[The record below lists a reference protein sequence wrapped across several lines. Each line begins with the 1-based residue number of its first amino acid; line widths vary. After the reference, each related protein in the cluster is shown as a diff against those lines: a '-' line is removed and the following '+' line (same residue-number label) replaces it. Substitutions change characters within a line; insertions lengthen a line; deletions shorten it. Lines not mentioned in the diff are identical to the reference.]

1 MSARAETG
9 KPRVVIVGAGPV
21 GVATAIE
28 LGHHGVPCVVI
39 ERNTRAGYAPRAKTT
54 HTRTREHLRRWGI
67 AERLAE
73 AAPFGID
80 YPPNVV
86 FVTRLAGP
94 EIARFEGAL
103 YCSPRR
109 DERYSEH
116 SQWIPQYKLEAVL
129 QAHARTLP
137 GVSIEFG
144 QQFLSFEQ
152 DERGV
157 RVHVRDVAH
166 GAERIIE
173 AEYLVG
179 ADGSRSAVRES
190 IGAKMVGTH
199 GLSRNYNTIFQAP
212 GLAEAHAHGPAIM
225 YWQCNSELPSL
236 IGPMDSDDLWFF
248 MPMQLPPGV
257 TYSPAQAVERIRVA
271 TGIDLP
277 YKILSSDEWVASKL
291 LADRYRNGRAFLVGD
306 ACHLHPPFG
315 GFGMNMGIADGVDIG
330 WKLAAVLHGWGGER
344 LLESYEIERRA
355 AHEFVL
361 EESESNHAQLPG
373 QLAREGIEELTA
385 RGEQVRRE
393 VAEIVLRTKHR
404 EFFALGVML
413 GYSYRGSPVIVDDG
427 QPSRWH
433 RALEYVP
440 MAEPG
445 CLAPHRWLSEKS
457 SLYDLFGEGFTLLAF
472 ADVDAADLDL
482 AVRQAHEAGV
492 PLQVVRLADAS
503 LRDLYQA
510 KRALIR
516 PDQHIA
522 WRGDVWPESDVLGI
536 VCGRARTRRFAG
548 ADSRGLPV
556 R

>member
-1 MSARAETG
+1 MSAGAKSG

-28 LGHHGVPCVVI
+28 LGHRSVPCVVI
-39 ERNTRAGYAPRAKTT
+39 ERNNRAGYAPRAKTT

-73 AAPFGID
+73 AAPLGID

-103 YCSPRR
+103 YCSPQR

-129 QAHARTLP
+129 QEHARSLP
-137 GVSIEFG
+137 GVRIEFG
-144 QQFLSFEQ
+144 QEFVSCDQ

-157 RVHVRDVAH
+157 RVRVRDVAS
-166 GAERIIE
+166 GAERTLE
-173 AEYLVG
+173 ADYLVG
-179 ADGSRSAVRES
+179 ADGSRSAVREN
-190 IGAKMVGTH
+190 IGAKMLGTH

-212 GLAEAHAHGPAIM
+212 GLAEAHPHGPGIM

-236 IGPMDSDDLWFF
+236 IGPMDSGDLWFF

-257 TYSPAQAVERIRVA
+257 TYTPEQAAERIRAA

-291 LADRYRNGRAFLVGD
+291 LADYYRKGRVFLVGD

-315 GFGMNMGIADGVDIG
+315 GFGMNMGIADAVDVG
-330 WKLAAVLHGWGGER
+330 WKLAAVLQGWGGET
-344 LLESYEIERRA
+344 LLGSYEIERRA

-373 QLAREGIEELTA
+373 TLTREGIEELTP

-413 GYSYRGSPVIVDDG
+413 GYSYRDSPVVVGDG
-427 QPSRWH
+427 RPSNWKRS
-433 RALEYVP
+433 LDYVP

-445 CLAPHRWLSEKS
+445 CLAPHRWLADNR
-457 SLYDLFGEGFTLLAF
+457 SLYDLFGNGFTLLAF
-472 ADVDAADLDL
+472 DDTDAADLDL
-482 AVRQAHEAGV
+482 ALREAREAGV
-492 PLQVVRLADAS
+492 PLQVVRLADPS

-516 PDQHIA
+516 PDQHVA
-522 WRGDVWPESDVLGI
+522 WRGDVWVASNVLGI
-536 VCGRARTRRFAG
+536 ACGRTGRR
-548 ADSRGLPV
+548 PV
-556 R
+556 VEAASVG